1 MDFESRRQRILDKM
15 EDNSIAILYSGIE
28 HHVSADE
35 YDLFTAQA
43 NRNFFYLTGLRRDNM
58 VLVLDKCVEP
68 AKTILFIEEAD
79 PTMERWYGRKVTM
92 EEAEEISGID
102 EVEYIYELESTLDRI
117 MTREDVYTA
126 YFDTYRHQK
135 VDLPDYNVVKA
146 NEFKTDYPGVAVKNL
161 FPLVAEE
168 RMQKDEDEI
177 ELTKKA
183 IITNGRFDLFHPVA
197 GVPCQ
202 QAGQFSLGGQ
212 NGFCRF
218 LDGGCTATY
227 PARSGSDLR
236 FMDHDHAVPQD
247 KAVAASAT
255 GQNHRRHA
263 GRQLHTVQVDGHSHA
278 LQLVVKGKARLHGA
292 AGRGDDKLDGGCGIC
307 AFQKQKLLDDGVDR
321 AGVDLTGQ
329 EHRPLRQK
337 HGIQR
342 KALGAAAA
350 FLDHLHGNSLLCFFW
365 FQYTSSAVQC
375 VSPSS
380 LQPQV
385 LHFRCADQLRIP
397 TQQFQDFLLRVWLFR
412 IDVLLGIDA
421 ERTFPCGFHPHS
433 GPVPRRVTAFHAAV
447 FLPPGAIY
455 QPPALQRAV

>member
-68 AKTILFIEEAD
+68 AKTMLFIEEAD

-146 NEFKTDYPGVAVKNL
+146 NEFKSDYPGVAVKNL

-183 IITNGRFDLFHPVA
+183 IALTKDGLCNVMANLKPGMKECQAQADFEYIIRRGGAEWTAFPTIAGSGMNGTMLHYDTNRETMEDGTLVLLDLGARIDGYNSDITRTYPVNGRFTE
-197 GVPCQ
+197 
-202 QAGQFSLGGQ
+202 
-212 NGFCRF
+212 R
-218 LDGGCTATY
+218 
-227 PARSGSDLR
+227 
-236 FMDHDHAVPQD
+236 
-247 KAVAASAT
+247 
-255 GQNHRRHA
+255 
-263 GRQLHTVQVDGHSHA
+263 
-278 LQLVVKGKARLHGA
+278 
-292 AGRGDDKLDGGCGIC
+292 
-307 AFQKQKLLDDGVDR
+307 QKQVYDIVL
-321 AGVDLTGQ
+321 AAN
-329 EHRPLRQK
+329 
-337 HGIQR
+337 R
-342 KALGAAAA
+342 KIVEVAKPGMTTKEL
-350 FLDHLHGNSLLCFFW
+350 NEVCK
-365 FQYTSSAVQC
+365 
-375 VSPSS
+375 
-380 LQPQV
+380 
-385 LHFRCADQLRIP
+385 
-397 TQQFQDFLLRVWLFR
+397 
-412 IDVLLGIDA
+412 DVLADGLMKLGLIKNSVEISKYYMHGVSHHLGIDV
-421 ERTFPCGFHPHS
+421 HD
-433 GPVPRRVTAFHAAV
+433 VTV
-447 FLPPGAIY
+447 DSNSRIRPGAIISDEPGLY
-455 QPPALQRAV
+455 IDEWEIGIRIEDDVLITEDGAVCLSEDIIRTTEDIEAYMAEHKKN